1 MLPRYWRA
9 KSKRGKDAGSLDS
22 HSYRG
27 DRGRRIAPLCSRQK
41 RGGHLLKGHLCFL
54 HSTTVLRDANVTELL
69 AAIGE
74 RTPAPASG
82 AATAL
87 TAALAAALAE
97 LAARYAGNDD
107 DAERA
112 HRLAAELVR
121 LGDADA
127 AAYSAFMANRNEQTR
142 AEIVRIP
149 EEIARLAE
157 QAVATALRAA
167 GKLSPSVAG
176 DARAAAELGRAAAAV
191 ARGLAELNRA
201 GS

>member
-1 MLPRYWRA
+1 MLN
-9 KSKRGKDAGSLDS
+9 
-22 HSYRG
+22 
-27 DRGRRIAPLCSRQK
+27 Q
-41 RGGHLLKGHLCFL
+41 
-54 HSTTVLRDANVTELL
+54 LRVDELL

-97 LAARYAGNDD
+97 LSARYAGNEA

-112 HRLAAELVR
+112 HALAAELVR
-121 LGDADA
+121 LGDEDA
-127 AAYSAFMANRNEQTR
+127 AAYAAFMSDRNEATR
-142 AEIVRIP
+142 AEIVRVP
-149 EEIARLAE
+149 EEIARLADE
-157 QAVATALRAA
+157 AVEIAERTTERLSRA
-167 GKLSPSVAG
+167 VTG
-176 DARAAAELGRAAAAV
+176 DARASAELGRAAAGV

>member
-1 MLPRYWRA
+1 ML
-9 KSKRGKDAGSLDS
+9 GEL
-22 HSYRG
+22 
-27 DRGRRIAPLCSRQK
+27 
-41 RGGHLLKGHLCFL
+41 
-54 HSTTVLRDANVTELL
+54 NVADLL

-97 LAARYAGNDD
+97 LSARYAGNED

-112 HRLAAELVR
+112 HALAAELVR

-127 AAYSAFMANRNEQTR
+127 AAYSAFLADRNEETR
-142 AEIVRIP
+142 AEIVRVP
-149 EEIARLAE
+149 EEIARLADE
-157 QAVATALRAA
+157 AVAVAERTNDQ
-167 GKLSPSVAG
+167 LSPSVAG
-176 DARAAAELGRAAAAV
+176 DARASAELGRAAAGV

>member
-1 MLPRYWRA
+1 MLRE
-9 KSKRGKDAGSLDS
+9 L
-22 HSYRG
+22 
-27 DRGRRIAPLCSRQK
+27 
-41 RGGHLLKGHLCFL
+41 
-54 HSTTVLRDANVTELL
+54 NVAELL

-97 LAARYAGNDD
+97 LSARYAGNQE

-112 HRLAAELVR
+112 HTLAAELVE

-127 AAYSAFMANRNEQTR
+127 AAYSVFMANRNEETR
-142 AEIVRIP
+142 AEIVRVP
-149 EEIARLAE
+149 EEIARLADE
-157 QAVATALRAA
+157 AVALALRAA
-167 GKLSPSVAG
+167 DKLSPSVAG
-176 DARAAAELGRAAAAV
+176 DARAAAELGRAAAEV

>member
-1 MLPRYWRA
+1 MLRE
-9 KSKRGKDAGSLDS
+9 
-22 HSYRG
+22 
-27 DRGRRIAPLCSRQK
+27 
-41 RGGHLLKGHLCFL
+41 
-54 HSTTVLRDANVTELL
+54 LRVDELL

-97 LAARYAGNDD
+97 LSSRYAGNVA

-112 HRLAAELVR
+112 RALGAELVE

-127 AAYSAFMANRNEQTR
+127 AAYAAFMADRDEETH

-149 EEIARLAE
+149 EEIARHADE
-157 QAVATALRAA
+157 IVALALRAA
-167 GKLSPSVAG
+167 GSLSTSVAG
-176 DARAAAELGRAAAAV
+176 DASAAAELGRAAAAV
-191 ARGLAELNRA
+191 ARGLAGPQPRGILSSRPT
-201 GS
+201 

>member
-1 MLPRYWRA
+1 MLRE
-9 KSKRGKDAGSLDS
+9 L
-22 HSYRG
+22 
-27 DRGRRIAPLCSRQK
+27 
-41 RGGHLLKGHLCFL
+41 
-54 HSTTVLRDANVTELL
+54 NVAELL

-97 LAARYAGNDD
+97 LSARYAGNQE

-112 HRLAAELVR
+112 HTLAAELVE

-127 AAYSAFMANRNEQTR
+127 AAYSAFMANRNEETR
-142 AEIVRIP
+142 ADIVRIP
-149 EEIARLAE
+149 EEIARLADE
-157 QAVATALRAA
+157 AVAVARHATD
-167 GKLSPSVAG
+167 KLSPSVAG
-176 DARAAAELGRAAAAV
+176 DARAAAELGRAAAEV

>member
-1 MLPRYWRA
+1 MF
-9 KSKRGKDAGSLDS
+9 
-22 HSYRG
+22 
-27 DRGRRIAPLCSRQK
+27 
-41 RGGHLLKGHLCFL
+41 FL
-54 HSTTVLRDANVTELL
+54 HSTAVLRELSVEELL
-69 AAIGE
+69 AAVGE

-97 LAARYAGNDD
+97 LSARYAGNED

-112 HRLAAELVR
+112 HTLAAELIE

-127 AAYSAFMANRNEQTR
+127 AAYSAFMADRNAQTR
-142 AEIVRIP
+142 AEIVRVP

-157 QAVATALRAA
+157 EAVALAERATE
-167 GKLSPSVAG
+167 KLSPAVAG
-176 DARAAAELGRAAAAV
+176 DARAAAELGRAAAGV

>member
-1 MLPRYWRA
+1 
-9 KSKRGKDAGSLDS
+9 
-22 HSYRG
+22 
-27 DRGRRIAPLCSRQK
+27 
-41 RGGHLLKGHLCFL
+41 
-54 HSTTVLRDANVTELL
+54 VLRDVNVTELL

-97 LAARYAGNDD
+97 LAARYAGQED

-112 HRLAAELVR
+112 HALAADLVQ

-127 AAYSAFMANRNEQTR
+127 AAYTAFMANRNDETR
-142 AEIVRIP
+142 VEIVRIP
-149 EEIARLAE
+149 EEIARLADE
-157 QAVATALRAA
+157 AVAIALRATDEV
-167 GKLSPSVAG
+167 SPSVAG
-176 DARAAAELGRAAAAV
+176 DARAAAELGRTAAAV

>member
-1 MLPRYWRA
+1 V
-9 KSKRGKDAGSLDS
+9 
-22 HSYRG
+22 
-27 DRGRRIAPLCSRQK
+27 LCE
-41 RGGHLLKGHLCFL
+41 L
-54 HSTTVLRDANVTELL
+54 TVEELL

-97 LAARYAGNDD
+97 LSARYAGNEE
-107 DAERA
+107 DADRA
-112 HRLAAELVR
+112 HALAAELVR

-127 AAYSAFMANRNEQTR
+127 ASYTAFMASPNEETR
-142 AEIVRIP
+142 AQIVRVP
-149 EEIARLAE
+149 EEIARLADE
-157 QAVATALRAA
+157 AAALALRAA
-167 GKLSPSVAG
+167 GKLNPAVAG
-176 DARAAAELGRAAAAV
+176 DARASAELGRAAAGV

>member
-1 MLPRYWRA
+1 MLN
-9 KSKRGKDAGSLDS
+9 
-22 HSYRG
+22 
-27 DRGRRIAPLCSRQK
+27 Q
-41 RGGHLLKGHLCFL
+41 
-54 HSTTVLRDANVTELL
+54 LRVHELL
-69 AAIGE
+69 TAIGE

-97 LAARYAGNDD
+97 LSARYAEI
-107 DAERA
+107 DADANRA
-112 HRLAAELVR
+112 RTLAAELVQ

-127 AAYSAFMANRNEQTR
+127 DAYGAFMADRNEETR

-149 EEIARLAE
+149 EEIARRADEVAELAD
-157 QAVATALRAA
+157 RAA
-167 GKLSPSVAG
+167 ARLSKSVAG
-176 DARAAAELGRAAAAV
+176 DARASAELARAAAAV